1 MSDAPDKLPATIRN
15 EFAMVEIKLIPGAS
29 GPRLEITDVA
39 GGVSASF
46 DALELEG
53 MCWLTDEQRRT
64 LLDPELRWSDD

>member
-1 MSDAPDKLPATIRN
+1 
-15 EFAMVEIKLIPGAS
+15 MVEIKLIPGAS